1 MYGGGSMRA
10 WLSVALVVACLGW
23 TLSAAVTDPGD
34 VKVLLKLKKAWGGG
48 LSLWSGLDPCYDG
61 WLGVFCDDKNTRVT
75 SLYLISADLAGTIP
89 PEIGSLSA
97 LVNLDLSFNTNLKGQ
112 LPSELGSLTN
122 LLYLSLQKCSFS
134 GRIPESLGKLEKLT
148 FLALNNNG
156 FSGELPSALGAL
168 SKLKWFDVA
177 YNKLEGSLPVSTS
190 SKDSLGLDTWPDIEH
205 YHLNDNQFSGII
217 PPELGNAA
225 KCLHML
231 LEANSFTGP
240 IPESFGNLSS
250 LQILSLHYN
259 QLAGPIPSTLS
270 KIIKFGKYAGLHQI
284 RVSNNQLS
292 GTLPNLNALNQLEY
306 VDFSNNLFD
315 PQPFPKWLNES
326 SEELQTIKCE
336 NCSWVGPLPAD
347 ILAYPSLQGLYLQHN
362 RLNGSLT
369 IPVNLGKK
377 LQYVSLQNN
386 GISVVNPQNPN
397 AELPQIQLEDNP
409 ICSGEGLL
417 RAGPTLCSTE
427 ANSNGANE
435 ILTWISSLTTNNSCP
450 SLCRNANH
458 VLNPYTCH
466 CGYPL
471 VVTLEIRA
479 PISSIVNDT
488 SLWDL
493 LKAQTYD
500 SLRNLTSQIKPPLEL
515 DSEQLW
521 VYQAQHAN
529 HSKVHVRLY
538 IFAPVGAEVM
548 DRRTDNL
555 IKGWFTTQKVEYTSP
570 FKPEFVIDIEPS
582 QEAGSVT
589 FGVSKLAI
597 IGIATGAGALLALLG
612 FLVSVA
618 LRQKRRFEEERKN
631 NPFGAWAKAEDGNAP
646 QLKGARWFTFN
657 DMRRMTNDFD
667 DDNML
672 GAGGYGKV
680 YKGVMAETGVIL
692 AVKRAQEGSKQG
704 ADEFKNEIELLSRV
718 HHNNLVGLVGFCYDK
733 AEQMLV
739 YEFVPNGSLTD
750 WLRGLKSNQPL
761 DWDRRLLIALG
772 AARGL
777 TYLHENAE
785 PPIIHRDVKSCNIL
799 LDMSMNAK
807 VADFGLSVMVSSVN
821 DNKRDE
827 TIRGTM
833 GYLDP
838 EYYATNIM
846 SSKSDVYSFGVVLLE
861 IFTGRPPVS
870 REGHIVTE
878 FRKII
883 AKSGVT
889 GVFELLDL
897 VLVGTPVHDLDT
909 FLKIALECVEDTPT
923 ERPSMYEVVKQLEAL
938 IGPKSLLSSG
948 GEDPF
953 IAQMAKA
960 KKPRVPLQI
969 FSSALEDFRPTSE
982 RRLQPSASSHRSSS
996 SFKYSGRFNPSPR

>member
-1 MYGGGSMRA
+1 MCGS
-10 WLSVALVVACLGW
+10 
-23 TLSAAVTDPGD
+23 
-34 VKVLLKLKKAWGGG
+34 
-48 LSLWSGLDPCYDG
+48 
-61 WLGVFCDDKNTRVT
+61 
-75 SLYLISADLAGTIP
+75 
-89 PEIGSLSA
+89 
-97 LVNLDLSFNTNLKGQ
+97 
-112 LPSELGSLTN
+112 
-122 LLYLSLQKCSFS
+122 
-134 GRIPESLGKLEKLT
+134 
-148 FLALNNNG
+148 
-156 FSGELPSALGAL
+156 
-168 SKLKWFDVA
+168 
-177 YNKLEGSLPVSTS
+177 
-190 SKDSLGLDTWPDIEH
+190 
-205 YHLNDNQFSGII
+205 
-217 PPELGNAA
+217 
-225 KCLHML
+225 
-231 LEANSFTGP
+231 
-240 IPESFGNLSS
+240 
-250 LQILSLHYN
+250 
-259 QLAGPIPSTLS
+259 
-270 KIIKFGKYAGLHQI
+270 
-284 RVSNNQLS
+284 
-292 GTLPNLNALNQLEY
+292 
-306 VDFSNNLFD
+306 DFSNNLFD

-672 GAGGYGKV
+672 GAGGYIRV
-680 YKGVMAETGVIL
+680 L
-692 AVKRAQEGSKQG
+692 WRKQ
-704 ADEFKNEIELLSRV
+704 V
-718 HHNNLVGLVGFCYDK
+718 
-733 AEQMLV
+733 
-739 YEFVPNGSLTD
+739 
-750 WLRGLKSNQPL
+750 
-761 DWDRRLLIALG
+761 
-772 AARGL
+772 
-777 TYLHENAE
+777 
-785 PPIIHRDVKSCNIL
+785 
-799 LDMSMNAK
+799 
-807 VADFGLSVMVSSVN
+807 
-821 DNKRDE
+821 
-827 TIRGTM
+827 
-833 GYLDP
+833 
-838 EYYATNIM
+838 
-846 SSKSDVYSFGVVLLE
+846 
-861 IFTGRPPVS
+861 
-870 REGHIVTE
+870 
-878 FRKII
+878 
-883 AKSGVT
+883 
-889 GVFELLDL
+889 
-897 VLVGTPVHDLDT
+897 
-909 FLKIALECVEDTPT
+909 
-923 ERPSMYEVVKQLEAL
+923 
-938 IGPKSLLSSG
+938 
-948 GEDPF
+948 
-953 IAQMAKA
+953 
-960 KKPRVPLQI
+960 
-969 FSSALEDFRPTSE
+969 
-982 RRLQPSASSHRSSS
+982 
-996 SFKYSGRFNPSPR
+996 